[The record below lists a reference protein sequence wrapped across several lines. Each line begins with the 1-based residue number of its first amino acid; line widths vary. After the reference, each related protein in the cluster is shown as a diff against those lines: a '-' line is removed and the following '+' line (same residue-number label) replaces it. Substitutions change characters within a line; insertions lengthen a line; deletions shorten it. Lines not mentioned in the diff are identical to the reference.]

1 MKKFDYNLVKL
12 LQCLIEF
19 RSVTRTAEELDVAI
33 STVRHGLARLRREF
47 NGQIVVNTKEGLV
60 PTTLAITLNSHFSS
74 AANLID
80 NAIAA
85 GKNSDSAQNSLT
97 INQCQPINPTLV
109 KLPNIPTVTVQRYGR
124 DFYYQ
129 IC

>member
-33 STVRHGLARLRREF
+33 STVRHGLASLRREF
-47 NGQIVVNTKEGLV
+47 NDRIVVNTKEGLV

-80 NAIAA
+80 NATAA

>member
-33 STVRHGLARLRREF
+33 STVRHGLASLRREF
-47 NGQIVVNTKEGLV
+47 NDRIVVNTKEGLV